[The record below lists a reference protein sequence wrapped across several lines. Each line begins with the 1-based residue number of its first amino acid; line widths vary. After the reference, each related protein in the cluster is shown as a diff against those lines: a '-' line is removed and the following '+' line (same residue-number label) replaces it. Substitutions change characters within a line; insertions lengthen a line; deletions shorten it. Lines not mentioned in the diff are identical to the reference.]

1 MANVTI
7 PIKRQDYRD
16 AAQISASAPAQYNGW
31 EPGVISGALTG
42 EYITSSDTIT
52 IPADFKDHKTVFVI
66 VNADSAA
73 KNVVFKHG
81 NGGAGAKDLTVSAA
95 VGTNLIWLD
104 SAPFVNKA
112 TGVITV
118 ETNESTASKL
128 SMFGYEMR

>member
-1 MANVTI
+1 MAAVTI

-31 EPGVISGALTG
+31 APNVISGALTG

-66 VNADSAA
+66 VNEDSAA
-73 KNVVFKHG
+73 KTVTFKAG
-81 NGGAGAKDLTVSAA
+81 NSDMGAQDLTVSAA

-104 SAPFVNKA
+104 SARFVNKA
-112 TGVITV
+112 TGLITV
-118 ETNESTASKL
+118 ETNEATASKV

>member
-1 MANVTI
+1 MAAVTI

-16 AAQISASAPAQYNGW
+16 AAQISASASAQYNGW
-31 EPGVISGALTG
+31 APNKISGALTG